1 MNIDLLWLAG
11 FLAVSCPVALI
22 AGGVAEWR
30 DRNRVGDEAPMPD
43 RVPEPQPAVVT
54 VASQR
59 LDLPEAA

>member
-1 MNIDLLWLAG
+1 MNTDLLWLAG

-30 DRNRVGDEAPMPD
+30 HRKRVDDEAPVPV
-43 RVPEPQPAVVT
+43 RAPEPQPQVVT